1 MALTWSGQI
10 DTRHVEHAIGATDSL
25 IALRHFQR
33 FSARPMI
40 VIWDRLHAH
49 RAVIVQDSVAAPPAI
64 AVEWLPPYAPEV
76 NPEEGGHGHITQ
88 PLRNAAPATP
98 HD

>member
-10 DTRHVEHAIGATDSL
+10 DTRHVDHAMGATDRL

-33 FSARPMI
+33 FSARPRI

-49 RAVIVQDSVAAPPAI
+49 RAVIVPDDGAAHPDIDVA
-64 AVEWLPPYAPEV
+64 WLPPYAPEV
-76 NPEEGGHGHITQ
+76 NPEEGCHGHITQ